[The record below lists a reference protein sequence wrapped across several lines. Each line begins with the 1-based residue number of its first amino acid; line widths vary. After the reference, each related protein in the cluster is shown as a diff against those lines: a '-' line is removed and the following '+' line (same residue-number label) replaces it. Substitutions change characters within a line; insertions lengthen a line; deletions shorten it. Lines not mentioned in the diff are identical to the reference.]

1 MFKSTFLNMSAVIL
15 FYTIIED
22 TKSITTYLFILSE
35 HQSTSKYFI
44 IYVKYWFEWN
54 YIFRTISIDI
64 TDISLINSVESSYD
78 YKDDYD
84 YDYSTDDS
92 ETDSTS
98 DDTITSSNT
107 TTSSSSGNATNSTDD
122 KIQKINSASSALG
135 LNILLTP
142 DIANYFGDLKQGN
155 SEGFRVK

>member
-1 MFKSTFLNMSAVIL
+1 MPGL
-15 FYTIIED
+15 FNRLKLYCTI
-22 TKSITTYLFILSE
+22 
-35 HQSTSKYFI
+35 SKYIKDIPFI
-44 IYVKYWFEWN
+44 NLVA
-54 YIFRTISIDI
+54 
-64 TDISLINSVESSYD
+64 SSYD

-84 YDYSTDDS
+84 YDYSTDDAG
-92 ETDSTS
+92 TDSST
-98 DDTITSSNT
+98 DDTSTSSNT
-107 TTSSSSGNATNSTDD
+107 TASSGSGNATNSTDE

>member
-15 FYTIIED
+15 FSTIIED

-44 IYVKYWFEWN
+44 IWLKYWFEWN
-54 YIFRTISIDI
+54 YITISIDI
-64 TDISLINSVESSYD
+64 TYISLIDSVESSYD

-84 YDYSTDDS
+84 YDYSTDDAGTGS
-92 ETDSTS
+92 SS
-98 DDTITSSNT
+98 DDTSTSSNT
-107 TTSSSSGNATNSTDD
+107 TASSVSGNDTNSTDD

-155 SEGFRVK
+155 SEGFRVM

>member
-1 MFKSTFLNMSAVIL
+1 MQLYYFL
-15 FYTIIED
+15 
-22 TKSITTYLFILSE
+22 
-35 HQSTSKYFI
+35 
-44 IYVKYWFEWN
+44 
-54 YIFRTISIDI
+54 TISTYIK
-64 TDISLINSVESSYD
+64 DISIINLVESSYD

-84 YDYSTDDS
+84 YDYSTDDAG
-92 ETDSTS
+92 TDSST
-98 DDTITSSNT
+98 DDTSTSSNT
-107 TTSSSSGNATNSTDD
+107 TASSGSGNATNSTDE

>member
-1 MFKSTFLNMSAVIL
+1 MPEIL
-15 FYTIIED
+15 IR
-22 TKSITTYLFILSE
+22 
-35 HQSTSKYFI
+35 
-44 IYVKYWFEWN
+44 VKLYR
-54 YIFRTISIDI
+54 FRTISIDI
-64 TDISLINSVESSYD
+64 TYISLIDSVESSYD

-92 ETDSTS
+92 ETDSSS
-98 DDTITSSNT
+98 DDTSTSSNST
-107 TTSSSSGNATNSTDD
+107 ASSGSGNATNSTDD

>member
-1 MFKSTFLNMSAVIL
+1 MLAYQKFFLSSKLFKVYLNLKPEERPSNDAKIMVLNAISVTL
-15 FYTIIED
+15 N
-22 TKSITTYLFILSE
+22 L
-35 HQSTSKYFI
+35 
-44 IYVKYWFEWN
+44 VK
-54 YIFRTISIDI
+54 T
-64 TDISLINSVESSYD
+64 SYD

-92 ETDSTS
+92 GTDS
-98 DDTITSSNT
+98 SSNDASSGTNT
-107 TTSSSSGNATNSTDD
+107 TTASASGNATNSTNE
-122 KIQKINSASSALG
+122 KIQRINSASSELG

>member
-1 MFKSTFLNMSAVIL
+1 MK
-15 FYTIIED
+15 
-22 TKSITTYLFILSE
+22 
-35 HQSTSKYFI
+35 
-44 IYVKYWFEWN
+44 
-54 YIFRTISIDI
+54 
-64 TDISLINSVESSYD
+64 DISLINLVESSYD

-92 ETDSTS
+92 ETDSTN
-98 DDTITSSNT
+98 DDTSTSSNT

>member
-1 MFKSTFLNMSAVIL
+1 MPGIL
-15 FYTIIED
+15 IR
-22 TKSITTYLFILSE
+22 
-35 HQSTSKYFI
+35 
-44 IYVKYWFEWN
+44 VKLY
-54 YIFRTISIDI
+54 YSISIDI
-64 TDISLINSVESSYD
+64 TYISLINSVESSYD

-92 ETDSTS
+92 ETDSSS
-98 DDTITSSNT
+98 DDTSTSSNT

-155 SEGFRVK
+155 SEGFRVM